1 MATFGAGRRWTIG
14 RARAALRPGSVF
26 AVTGAAHGIGARTAA
41 LVVARGHRAAL
52 CDVDTEAA
60 DSLAARLGPS
70 AHAVP
75 LDVRDPDAW
84 AKALDAVFARFGG
97 LDVLVQNA
105 GLLHGGRLLEQSP
118 EQLRHMADVN
128 LFGVAHGLRAAVPR
142 LRDQGHGHVVTVASL
157 AAYVPLKGQAFY
169 SATKHAVRALHH
181 AFALEQAGG
190 PVTFTLVCPANVDTA
205 LWQQQVVSD
214 ANAMSFVKPPLSPER
229 VAEAIWRAAERRPR
243 ELLVP
248 FGDGLGAKLMGAF
261 PGLLAFA
268 TPRIV
273 RSGLAKLERLRASRS

>member
-1 MATFGAGRRWTIG
+1 MVGAE
-14 RARAALRPGSVF
+14 AVF
-26 AVTGAAHGIGARTAA
+26 FVTGAARGIGAAFARLAVGRGRR
-41 LVVARGHRAAL
+41 VVLA
-52 CDVDTEAA
+52 DVDETGAKT
-60 DSLAARLGPS
+60 LAAELGER
-70 AHAVP
+70 ACAVA
-75 LDVRDPDAW
+75 LDVRDAAAW
-84 AKALDAVFARFGG
+84 EEALDAAWARFGRV
-97 LDVLVQNA
+97 DVLVNNA
-105 GLLHGGRLLEQSP
+105 GLLHPGTLLDHSDAE
-118 EQLRHMADVN
+118 LRQMLDVN
-128 LFGVAHGLRAAVPR
+128 VLGVIHGLRAAVPR
-142 LRDQGHGHVVTVASL
+142 FTRQGSGHVVDLGSL
-157 AAYVPLKGQAFY
+157 ASYVPLYGQALY
-169 SATKHAVRALHH
+169 SATKHAVKALHH